1 MTRKIED
8 IIELYEHLTQNGT
21 VDITTIKDS
30 KKRDNI
36 TSKPDDDG
44 TLRSTERLPVLHTRI
59 NLLKVRKSQKAIF
72 NETPLPK
79 TQTKNQKDFC
89 PMVILEGRAEIL
101 QIFCLFFR
109 EMELQV
115 NLLLK
120 FPNLYS
126 GMSKPHTTTMHNLA
140 CLMGIS
146 LLEVRAKRK
155 LLKKNLLSG
164 FLNTSSRIWPK
175 MESSTCR

>member
-1 MTRKIED
+1 MKTKTGLKKTYDNISGTIKVSSFKHYVYHKKFIYAEANDPELIKNGFNMTRKIED

-21 VDITTIKDS
+21 VDIKSIKDS

-72 NETPLPK
+72 RETPLPK

-89 PMVILEGRAEIL
+89 PVVILEGRAEIL
-101 QIFCLFFR
+101 QIFCLF
-109 EMELQV
+109 LG
-115 NLLLK
+115 K
-120 FPNLYS
+120 WS
-126 GMSKPHTTTMHNLA
+126 CK
-140 CLMGIS
+140 
-146 LLEVRAKRK
+146 
-155 LLKKNLLSG
+155 
-164 FLNTSSRIWPK
+164 
-175 MESSTCR
+175 